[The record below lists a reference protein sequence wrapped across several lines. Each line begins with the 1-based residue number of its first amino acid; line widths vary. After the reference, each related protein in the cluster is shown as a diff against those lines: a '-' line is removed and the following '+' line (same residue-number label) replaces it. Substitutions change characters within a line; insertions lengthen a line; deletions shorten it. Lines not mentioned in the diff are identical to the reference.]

1 MEYRIGIGYDSHS
14 FVKDRPLILG
24 GVIIPYEL
32 GLLGHSDGDVI
43 IHSLIDALFGAS
55 KLPNIGLAFPD
66 EDPLYK
72 DVSSLF
78 LLDKAMK
85 LVRKSG
91 FSVVNADCVV
101 ILEEPRISSYL
112 DKMELNIANLL
123 RVDSERINIK
133 PKTNERMGFV
143 GRKEGV
149 ICISVVLLKKV
160 AKSSLL

>member
-24 GVIIPYEL
+24 GVVIPYEL
-32 GLLGHSDGDVI
+32 GLLGHSDGDVV

-55 KLPNIGLAFPD
+55 KLPNIGQAFPD
-66 EDPLYK
+66 DDPLYK
-72 DVSSLF
+72 DVSSLS

-85 LVRKSG
+85 LVAKSG
-91 FSVVNADCVV
+91 FSVVNADCAV

-149 ICISVVLLKKV
+149 ICISVVLLKKF